1 MRTKPAHG
9 PQLYFAIWYRLSEAV
24 LLLGSRVR
32 AREAGW
38 AMDQYCILGRI
49 GEGAH
54 GIVFK
59 AKHVEVSRV
68 REGLLGLL
76 PLGSIHF

>member
-1 MRTKPAHG
+1 MPTKPAR
-9 PQLYFAIWYRLSEAV
+9 QLYFATQYRLSEAA
-24 LLLGSRVR
+24 LLLGSRVW

-59 AKHVEVSRV
+59 AKHVEP
-68 REGLLGLL
+68 GIG
-76 PLGSIHF
+76 